1 MFSAH
6 FSVLLQ
12 NSFENVLVD
21 FCTVLKWGN
30 PKSKI
35 ADTRRLPFDS
45 LDVIRRHMMSVTA
58 HLGPERR
65 VNGRAICLP
74 SYIVLYFL
82 CKLFHAFQSILLYL
96 SIFKSKRFSCVFW

>member
-21 FCTVLKWGN
+21 FCSVLKWGN
-30 PKSKI
+30 PKSKM

-45 LDVIRRHMMSVTA
+45 LDVIRRHMMSSQPT
-58 HLGPERR
+58 LGLKGE
-65 VNGRAICLP
+65 
-74 SYIVLYFL
+74 SMDVLFV
-82 CKLFHAFQSILLYL
+82 FQVIL
-96 SIFKSKRFSCVFW
+96 S